1 MEKMEFQ
8 TEVRDLLHLM
18 IHSLYSNKEIFLRE
32 LVSNAADALDK
43 LRFLSIANPELLPAG
58 TELRID
64 IAANSENK
72 ILTIEDNGV
81 GMSKEE
87 LVQNLGTI
95 ARSGTKNFMQSITG
109 DSKRDVNL
117 IGQFGVGFYS
127 AFMVAE
133 RVEVHSKK
141 AGEENG
147 CQWTSEGTGDFSI
160 DELPKEKNGTK
171 ITLYLKDEDD
181 CKSFSQDW
189 QIKNIVRKYS
199 EFVTHPI
206 YIHSLDKDKKETI
219 ERLNEK
225 PALWRQSAKSVEE
238 AQYKEFYGIVSH
250 EGGEPLAWSHTHVEG
265 AQEFWS
271 LLYIP
276 SKAPFGLRY
285 ASEHNHGLKLYVKRV
300 FIMDDCKEL
309 LPNWLR
315 FARGVIDTEDLP
327 LNVSREILQS
337 NKIVANLKKHAI
349 KKILD
354 TLQSVATDR
363 KEDYAKFWAEM
374 GAVLKEGFYMNWEFL
389 DELKNLLRFKST
401 KTSNNELVG
410 LEEYAA
416 RMPEGQ
422 KEIYYLMGESLNA
435 LQGSP
440 HLEACKAKG
449 YEVLFL
455 TDAVDEF
462 MMQSLTEFKEKKFHD
477 LSLGDLEFEKSKE
490 EEKAHEE
497 SKKTFE
503 KLCET
508 LQKILSEDVSEVRTT
523 SRLKD
528 SPCMLVKAAGGM
540 GSHMEKLMA
549 LQGMEMPKTKRIL
562 EINPEHEIC
571 KNLLK
576 KAEAGEDLG
585 SYPSLL
591 YGQALLAEGSNLP
604 DPAAFVSA
612 MNKVW
617 LEKVY

>member
-8 TEVRDLLHLM
+8 TEVRELLNLM

-43 LRFLSIANPELLPAG
+43 LRFLSIANPELLPTG

-64 IAANSENK
+64 ISANDETK
-72 ILTIEDNGV
+72 ILTIEDNGI
-81 GMSKEE
+81 GMNKED
-87 LVQNLGTI
+87 LIQNLGTI
-95 ARSGTKNFMQSITG
+95 ARSGTKSFMQSITG
-109 DSKRDVNL
+109 DEKRDVNL

-127 AFMVAE
+127 AFMVASK
-133 RVEVHSKK
+133 VEVHSKK
-141 AGEENG
+141 AGEEQG
-147 CQWTSEGTGDFSI
+147 WQWVSEGTGEFSVN
-160 DELPKEKNGTK
+160 ELPKEKNGTK
-171 ITLYLKDEDD
+171 INIYLKDDDD
-181 CKSFSQDW
+181 CKNFAQDW
-189 QIKNIVRKYS
+189 QIKSIVRKYS

-206 YIHSLDKDKKETI
+206 YIHSLDNDKNENI

-225 PALWRQSAKSVEE
+225 PALWRQSAKTIEE
-238 AQYKEFYGIVSH
+238 KQYKEFYELVSH
-250 EGGEPLAWSHTHVEG
+250 EGGEPLAWSHNHVEG
-265 AQEFWS
+265 TQEYWS

-276 SKAPFGLRY
+276 SRAPFGVRY
-285 ASEHNHGLKLYVKRV
+285 ASEHSHGLKLYVKRV

-309 LPNWLR
+309 LPTWLR

-354 TLQSVATDR
+354 TLQSVANDR

-401 KTSNNELVG
+401 KTGEKELVG
-410 LEEYAA
+410 LEEYVA
-416 RMPEGQ
+416 RMPESQ
-422 KEIYYLMGESLNA
+422 KEIYYIIGESLPA
-435 LQGSP
+435 VQGSP

-462 MMQSLTEFKEKKFHD
+462 MMQSLREFKDKKFHD
-477 LSLGDLEFEKSKE
+477 TALGDLEFEKSKE
-490 EEKAHEE
+490 EENAEKE
-497 SKKTFE
+497 SKKTYE

-508 LQKILSEDVSEVRTT
+508 LQKVLSEEVSEVRVS

-528 SPCMLVKAAGGM
+528 SPCMLVRAAGGM
-540 GSHMEKLMA
+540 GSHMEKIMS
-549 LQGMEMPKTKRIL
+549 LQGMEVPKTKRIL
-562 EINPEHEIC
+562 EINPDHEIC

-576 KAEAGEDLG
+576 KAQDGEDLG
-585 SYPSLL
+585 SYPTVL
-591 YGQALLAEGSNLP
+591 YGQALLAEGSALP

-612 MNKVW
+612 MNKV
-617 LEKVY
+617 LLSK

>member
-1 MEKMEFQ
+1 M
-8 TEVRDLLHLM
+8 
-18 IHSLYSNKEIFLRE
+18 N
-32 LVSNAADALDK
+32 
-43 LRFLSIANPELLPAG
+43 
-58 TELRID
+58 
-64 IAANSENK
+64 
-72 ILTIEDNGV
+72 
-81 GMSKEE
+81 KEE

-95 ARSGTKNFMQSITG
+95 ARSGTKNFLKSITG
-109 DSKRDVNL
+109 DEKRDVNL

-127 AFMVAE
+127 AFMVASK
-133 RVEVHSKK
+133 VEVHSKK
-141 AGEENG
+141 AGEEQG
-147 CQWTSEGTGDFSI
+147 YQWVSEGTGDFSI
-160 DELPKEKNGTK
+160 DELPKEKAGTK
-171 ITLYLKDEDD
+171 ITIYLKEEDD
-181 CKSFSQDW
+181 CQNFAQDW
-189 QIKNIVRKYS
+189 KIKSIVRKYS

-206 YIHSLDKDKKETI
+206 YIHSLDKDKKETV

-225 PALWRQSAKSVEE
+225 PALWRQSAKDIEE
-238 AQYKEFYGIVSH
+238 KQYKEFYELVAH
-250 EGGEPLAWSHTHVEG
+250 EGGEPLAWSHNHVEG

-276 SKAPFGLRY
+276 SKAPFGVRY
-285 ASEHNHGLKLYVKRV
+285 ASEQNRGLKLYVKRV

-309 LPNWLR
+309 LPTWLR

-337 NKIVANLKKHAI
+337 NKIVANLKKHAT

-363 KEDYAKFWAEM
+363 KEDYLKFWMEM

-401 KTSNNELVG
+401 KTDEKGFVG

-416 RMPEGQ
+416 RMPESQ
-422 KEIYYLMGESLNA
+422 KEIYYIMGESLSA
-435 LQGSP
+435 VQGSP
-440 HLEACKAKG
+440 HLEACKSKG

-462 MMQSLTEFKEKKFHD
+462 MMQSMHEFKDKKFHD
-477 LSLGDLEFEKSKE
+477 VALGDLEFEKTKE
-490 EEKAHEE
+490 EENAEKE

-503 KLCET
+503 KLCT
-508 LQKILSEDVSEVRTT
+508 ALQNVLNEDVSEVRVS

-528 SPCMLVKAAGGM
+528 SPCMLVRAAGGM
-540 GSHMEKLMA
+540 GAHMEKLMSM
-549 LQGMEMPKTKRIL
+549 QGMEVPKAKHIL

-576 KAEAGEDLG
+576 KADANEDLG
-585 SYPSLL
+585 SYPTVL
-591 YGQALLAEGSNLP
+591 YGQALLAEGSVLP

-612 MNKVW
+612 MNKV
-617 LEKVY
+617 LLSK

>member
-1 MEKMEFQ
+1 MSEKMEFQ
-8 TEVRDLLHLM
+8 TEVRELLNLM

-43 LRFLSIANPELLPAG
+43 LRFLSIADPSLLPGDA
-58 TELRID
+58 ELRID
-64 IAANSENK
+64 ISANDETK
-72 ILTIEDNGV
+72 ILTVEDNGI
-81 GMSKEE
+81 GMNKDD
-87 LVQNLGTI
+87 LIQNLGTI
-95 ARSGTKNFMQSITG
+95 ARSGTKNFLQSITG
-109 DSKRDVNL
+109 DAKRDVNL

-127 AFMVAE
+127 AFMVASK
-133 RVEVHSKK
+133 VEVHSKK
-141 AGEENG
+141 AGEEQG
-147 CQWTSEGTGDFSI
+147 FQWTSEGTGEFSI

-171 ITLYLKDEDD
+171 ITIYLKDEDD
-181 CKSFSQDW
+181 CKNFSQDW
-189 QIKNIVRKYS
+189 QIRSIVRKYS

-206 YIHSLDKDKKETI
+206 YIRSLDKDKKETI

-225 PALWRQSAKSVEE
+225 PALWRQSAKSIEE
-238 AQYKEFYGIVSH
+238 KQYKEFYELVSH

-276 SKAPFGLRY
+276 SKAPFGVRY
-285 ASEHNHGLKLYVKRV
+285 ASEQNRGLKLYVKRV

-337 NKIVANLKKHAI
+337 NKIVVNLKKHAT

-354 TLQSVATDR
+354 TLQGVANDR
-363 KEDYAKFWAEM
+363 KEDYAKFWVEM

-401 KTSNNELVG
+401 KTSEKEFTG
-410 LEEYAA
+410 LEEYIA
-416 RMPEGQ
+416 RMPESQ
-422 KEIYYLMGESLNA
+422 KEIYYIVGESLSA
-435 LQGSP
+435 VQGSP
-440 HLEACKAKG
+440 HLEACKSKG

-455 TDAVDEF
+455 TDTVDEF
-462 MMQSLTEFKEKKFHD
+462 MMQSLHEFKDKKFHD
-477 LSLGDLEFEKSKE
+477 VALGDLEFEKTKE
-490 EEKAHEE
+490 EEEAEKE
-497 SKKTFE
+497 SKKNYE
-503 KLCET
+503 KLCES
-508 LQKILSEDVSEVRTT
+508 LQKILGEDVSEVRVS

-528 SPCMLVKAAGGM
+528 SPCMLVRAAGAM
-540 GSHMEKLMA
+540 GAHMEKLMS

-571 KNLLK
+571 KNLLAK
-576 KAEAGEDLG
+576 SEAGEDLG
-585 SYPSLL
+585 SYPAVL
-591 YGQALLAEGSNLP
+591 YGQALLAEGSVLP

-612 MNKVW
+612 MNRVLLSK
-617 LEKVY
+617 

>member
-8 TEVRDLLHLM
+8 TEVRELLHLM

-43 LRFLSIANPELLPAG
+43 LRFLSIANPELLPGG

-64 IAANSENK
+64 ISANDETQ
-72 ILTIEDNGV
+72 ILTIEDNGI
-81 GMSKEE
+81 GMNKED
-87 LVQNLGTI
+87 LIQNLGTI
-95 ARSGTKNFMQSITG
+95 ARSGTKSFMQSITG
-109 DSKRDVNL
+109 DEKRDVNL

-127 AFMVAE
+127 AFMVASK
-133 RVEVHSKK
+133 VEVHSRK
-141 AGEENG
+141 AGEEQG
-147 CQWTSEGTGDFSI
+147 YQWVSEGTGDFSVN
-160 DELPKEKNGTK
+160 ELPKEKNGTK
-171 ITLYLKDEDD
+171 ITIYLKDDDD
-181 CKSFSQDW
+181 CKNFAQEW
-189 QIKNIVRKYS
+189 QIKSIVRKYS

-206 YIHSLDKDKKETI
+206 YIHSFDKDKKENV

-225 PALWRQSAKSVEE
+225 PALWRQSAKTIEE
-238 AQYKEFYGIVSH
+238 KQYKEFYELVSH
-250 EGGEPLAWSHTHVEG
+250 EGGEPLAWSHNHVEG
-265 AQEFWS
+265 TQEYWS

-276 SKAPFGLRY
+276 SRAPFGVRY
-285 ASEHNHGLKLYVKRV
+285 ASENSHGLKLYVKRV

-337 NKIVANLKKHAI
+337 NKIVGNLKKHAT

-354 TLQSVATDR
+354 TLQSVANDR
-363 KEDYAKFWAEM
+363 KEDYAKFWIEM
-374 GAVLKEGFYMNWEFL
+374 GAVLKEGFYMNYEFL

-401 KTSNNELVG
+401 KTSEKEFVG
-410 LEEYAA
+410 LEEYVA
-416 RMPEGQ
+416 RMPESQ
-422 KEIYYLMGESLNA
+422 KEIYYIVGESLTA
-435 LQGSP
+435 VQGSP

-462 MMQSLTEFKEKKFHD
+462 MMQSLREFKDKKFHD
-477 LSLGDLEFEKSKE
+477 TGLGDLEFEKSKE
-490 EEKAHEE
+490 EEDAEKE
-497 SKKTFE
+497 SKKTYE

-508 LQKILSEDVSEVRTT
+508 LQKVLGEEVSEVRVS

-528 SPCMLVKAAGGM
+528 SPCMLVRAAGGM
-540 GSHMEKLMA
+540 GAHMEKLMSM
-549 LQGMEMPKTKRIL
+549 QGMEVPKTKRIL

-576 KAEAGEDLG
+576 KAQDGEDLG
-585 SYPSLL
+585 SYPTVL
-591 YGQALLAEGSNLP
+591 YGQALLAEGSVLP

-612 MNKVW
+612 MNKV
-617 LEKVY
+617 LLSK

>member
-8 TEVRDLLHLM
+8 TEVRELLHLM

-43 LRFLSIANPELLPAG
+43 LRFLSIANPELLPPS

-64 IAANSENK
+64 ISANDETK
-72 ILTIEDNGV
+72 ILTIEDNGI
-81 GMSKEE
+81 GMNKED
-87 LVQNLGTI
+87 LIQNLGTI

-109 DSKRDVNL
+109 DEKRDVNL

-127 AFMVAE
+127 VFMVASK
-133 RVEVHSKK
+133 VEVHSKK
-141 AGEENG
+141 AGEEQG
-147 CQWTSEGTGDFSI
+147 YQWVSEGTGDFSVN
-160 DELPKEKNGTK
+160 ELPKEKNGTK
-171 ITLYLKDEDD
+171 ITIYLKDDDD
-181 CKSFSQDW
+181 CKNFAQEW
-189 QIKNIVRKYS
+189 QIKSIVRKYS

-206 YIHSLDKDKKETI
+206 YIHSFDNDKKENI

-225 PALWRQSAKSVEE
+225 PALWRQSAKTVEE
-238 AQYKEFYGIVSH
+238 KQYKEFYELVSH
-250 EGGEPLAWSHTHVEG
+250 EGGEPLAWSHNHVEG
-265 AQEFWS
+265 TQEYWS

-276 SKAPFGLRY
+276 SRAPFGVRY
-285 ASEHNHGLKLYVKRV
+285 ASEHSHGLKLYVKRV

-309 LPNWLR
+309 LPTWLR

-354 TLQSVATDR
+354 ALQSVANDR
-363 KEDYAKFWAEM
+363 KEDYAKFWTEM

-389 DELKNLLRFKST
+389 DELKSLLRFKST
-401 KTSNNELVG
+401 KTGEKELVG
-410 LEEYAA
+410 LEEYVA
-416 RMPEGQ
+416 RMSESQ
-422 KEIYYLMGESLNA
+422 KEIYYIIGDSLPA
-435 LQGSP
+435 VQGSP

-462 MMQSLTEFKEKKFHD
+462 MMQGLREFKDKKFHD
-477 LSLGDLEFEKSKE
+477 TALGDLEFEKSQE
-490 EEKAHEE
+490 EENAEKE
-497 SKKTFE
+497 SKKTYE

-508 LQKILSEDVSEVRTT
+508 LQKVLGEEVSEVRVT

-528 SPCMLVKAAGGM
+528 SPCMLVRAAGGV
-540 GSHMEKLMA
+540 GSHMEKIMS
-549 LQGMEMPKTKRIL
+549 LQGMEVPKTKRIL
-562 EINPEHEIC
+562 EINPDHEIC

-576 KAEAGEDLG
+576 KAQDGEDLG
-585 SYPSLL
+585 SYPAVL
-591 YGQALLAEGSNLP
+591 YGQALLAEGSVLP

-612 MNKVW
+612 MNKV
-617 LEKVY
+617 LLSK

>member
-1 MEKMEFQ
+1 MSEKMEFQ

-43 LRFLSIANPELLPAG
+43 LRFLSIATPELLPAG

-64 IAANSENK
+64 IAANDESK
-72 ILTIEDNGV
+72 ILTVEDNGV
-81 GMSKEE
+81 GMNKDE
-87 LVQNLGTI
+87 LIQNLGTI
-95 ARSGTKNFMQSITG
+95 ARSGTKSFLQNVTG
-109 DSKRDVNL
+109 DAKRDLNL

-127 AFMVAE
+127 AFMVASK
-133 RVEVHSKK
+133 VEVHSKR
-141 AGEENG
+141 AGEEQG
-147 CQWTSEGTGDFSI
+147 YQWVSEGAGDFSI

-181 CKSFSQDW
+181 CKNFAQDW
-189 QIKNIVRKYS
+189 QIKSVVRKYS

-206 YIHSLDKDKKETI
+206 YIKSLDKDKKESV

-238 AQYKEFYGIVSH
+238 KQYKEFYSLVSH

-276 SKAPFGLRY
+276 SKAPFGIRY
-285 ASEHNHGLKLYVKRV
+285 AAEHQHGLKLYVKRV

-309 LPNWLR
+309 LPHWLR

-363 KEDYAKFWAEM
+363 KEDYAKFWVEM

-401 KTSNNELVG
+401 KTAAQEFVG

-416 RMPEGQ
+416 RMPESQ
-422 KEIYYLMGESLNA
+422 KEIYYIIGESLNA
-435 LQGSP
+435 VQGSP
-440 HLEACKAKG
+440 HLEACRAKG

-455 TDAVDEF
+455 TDTVDEF
-462 MMQSLTEFKEKKFHD
+462 MMQSLQEFKEKKFHD
-477 LSLGDLEFEKSKE
+477 VALGDLEFEKSKE
-490 EEKAHEE
+490 EENAEKE
-497 SKKTFE
+497 SKKTYE
-503 KLCET
+503 KLCSS
-508 LQKILSEDVSEVRTT
+508 LQKVLSEDVSEVRVT

-528 SPCMLVKAAGGM
+528 SPCMLVRAAGGM
-540 GSHMEKLMA
+540 GAQMEKLMA
-549 LQGMEMPKTKRIL
+549 LQGMETPKSKRIL

-576 KAEAGEDLG
+576 KAEDGEDLG
-585 SYPSLL
+585 SYPTVL
-591 YGQALLAEGSNLP
+591 YGQALLAEGSALP

-612 MNKVW
+612 MNKV
-617 LEKVY
+617 LLSK

>member
-1 MEKMEFQ
+1 MFEKMEFQ

-18 IHSLYSNKEIFLRE
+18 VHSLYSNKEIFLRE

-43 LRFLSIANPELLPAG
+43 LRFLSIANSNLLPAG

-64 IAANSENK
+64 ISTNDNTK
-72 ILTIEDNGV
+72 ILTIEDNGI
-81 GMSKEE
+81 GMNKED
-87 LVQNLGTI
+87 LIQNLGTI

-109 DSKRDVNL
+109 DAKRDVNL

-127 AFMVAE
+127 AFMVASKI
-133 RVEVHSKK
+133 EVHSRK
-141 AGEENG
+141 AGEEQG
-147 CQWTSEGTGDFSI
+147 YQWISEGTGDFSI

-171 ITLYLKDEDD
+171 ITVYLKDEEDYKD
-181 CKSFSQDW
+181 FSQDW
-189 QIKNIVRKYS
+189 KVKSVVRKYS

-206 YIHSLDKDKKETI
+206 YIHSLDKDKKENV

-225 PALWRQSAKSVEE
+225 PAIWRQNAKDLEE
-238 AQYKEFYGIVSH
+238 KQYKEFYELVSH
-250 EGGEPLAWSHTHVEG
+250 EGGEPLAWSHNHVEG
-265 AQEFWS
+265 TQEFWS

-276 SKAPFGLRY
+276 TRAPFGIRY
-285 ASEHNHGLKLYVKRV
+285 ASEHNRGLKLYVKRV

-327 LNVSREILQS
+327 LNISREILQN

-354 TLQSVATDR
+354 TLQNVATDR
-363 KEDYAKFWAEM
+363 KEDYVKFWIEM
-374 GAVLKEGFYMNWEFL
+374 GAVLKEGFYMNWDFL

-401 KTSNNELVG
+401 KTNEKEFVD
-410 LEEYAA
+410 LEEYVAQ
-416 RMPEGQ
+416 MPENQ
-422 KEIYYLMGESLNA
+422 KEIYYIIGESLSA
-435 LQGSP
+435 VQGSP

-455 TDAVDEF
+455 TDAIDEF
-462 MMQSLTEFKEKKFHD
+462 MMQSLNEFKNKKFHD
-477 LSLGDLEFEKSKE
+477 VALGDLEFEKSKE
-490 EEKAHEE
+490 EEEAEKE

-503 KLCET
+503 KLCEA
-508 LQKILSEDVSEVRTT
+508 LQKVLSEDVSEVRVT

-528 SPCMLVKAAGGM
+528 SPCMLVRVAGGM
-540 GSHMEKLMA
+540 GTHMEKLMS
-549 LQGMEMPKTKRIL
+549 LQGMEVPKTKRIL

-576 KAEAGEDLG
+576 KVEANEDLG
-585 SYPSLL
+585 YYPAVL
-591 YGQALLAEGSNLP
+591 YGQALLAEGSVLP

-612 MNKVW
+612 MNIVLLLK
-617 LEKVY
+617 

>member
-1 MEKMEFQ
+1 VSEKMEFQ

-18 IHSLYSNKEIFLRE
+18 VHSLYSNKEIFLRE

-43 LRFLSIANPELLPAG
+43 LRFLSIANSSLLPAG

-64 IAANSENK
+64 ISANDSTK
-72 ILTIEDNGV
+72 ILTIEDNGI
-81 GMSKEE
+81 GMNREE
-87 LVQNLGTI
+87 LIQNLGTI

-109 DSKRDVNL
+109 DAKRDVNL

-127 AFMVAE
+127 AFMVASKL
-133 RVEVHSKK
+133 EVHSRK
-141 AGEENG
+141 AGEEQG
-147 CQWTSEGTGDFSI
+147 FQWVSEGTGDFSI

-171 ITLYLKDEDD
+171 ITIYLKDEDD
-181 CKSFSQDW
+181 CRDFSQDW
-189 QIKNIVRKYS
+189 RVKNVIRKYS

-206 YIHSLDKDKKETI
+206 YIHSLDKDNNENV

-225 PALWRQSAKSVEE
+225 PAIWRQSAKDLEE
-238 AQYKEFYGIVSH
+238 KQYKEFYELVSH
-250 EGGEPLAWSHTHVEG
+250 EGGEPLAWSHNHVEG
-265 AQEFWS
+265 TQEYWS

-276 SKAPFGLRY
+276 SRAPFGVRY
-285 ASEHNHGLKLYVKRV
+285 ASEHSHGLKLYVKRV

-363 KEDYAKFWAEM
+363 KEDYAKFWIEM

-401 KTSNNELVG
+401 KTSEKEFVG
-410 LEEYAA
+410 LEEYVT
-416 RMPEGQ
+416 RMPESQ
-422 KEIYYLMGESLNA
+422 KEIYYIIGESLSA
-435 LQGSP
+435 VQGSP

-455 TDAVDEF
+455 TDAIDEF
-462 MMQSLTEFKEKKFHD
+462 MMQSLREFKDKKFHD
-477 LSLGDLEFEKSKE
+477 LALGDLEFEKSKE
-490 EEKAHEE
+490 EEKAESE

-503 KLCET
+503 KLCEA
-508 LQKILSEDVSEVRTT
+508 LQKVLSEEVSEVRVT

-528 SPCMLVKAAGGM
+528 SPCMLVRGAGGM
-540 GSHMEKLMA
+540 GAHMEKLMS
-549 LQGMEMPKTKRIL
+549 LQGMEVPKTKRIL

-576 KAEAGEDLG
+576 KAEANEDLG
-585 SYPSLL
+585 SYPLVL
-591 YGQALLAEGSNLP
+591 YGQSLLAEGSALP

-612 MNKVW
+612 MNKI
-617 LEKVY
+617 LLSK

>member
-1 MEKMEFQ
+1 MSEKMEFQ

-18 IHSLYSNKEIFLRE
+18 VHSLYSNKEIFLRE

-43 LRFLSIANPELLPAG
+43 LRFLSIANSSLLPAG

-64 IAANSENK
+64 ISANDNTK
-72 ILTIEDNGV
+72 ILTIEDNGI
-81 GMSKEE
+81 GMNRED
-87 LVQNLGTI
+87 LIQNLGTI

-109 DSKRDVNL
+109 DAKRDVNL

-127 AFMVAE
+127 AFMVASKL
-133 RVEVHSKK
+133 EVHSRK
-141 AGEENG
+141 AGEEQG
-147 CQWTSEGTGDFSI
+147 FQWVSEGTGDFSI

-171 ITLYLKDEDD
+171 ITIYLKDEDD
-181 CKSFSQDW
+181 CRDFSQDW
-189 QIKNIVRKYS
+189 KVKNVVRKYS

-206 YIHSLDKDKKETI
+206 YIHSLDKDNKENV

-225 PALWRQSAKSVEE
+225 PAIWRQSAKDLEE
-238 AQYKEFYGIVSH
+238 KQYKEFYELVSH
-250 EGGEPLAWSHTHVEG
+250 EGGEPLAWSHNHVEG
-265 AQEFWS
+265 TQEYWS

-276 SKAPFGLRY
+276 ARAPFGVRY
-285 ASEHNHGLKLYVKRV
+285 ASEHSHGLKLYVKRV

-309 LPNWLR
+309 LPTWLR

-354 TLQSVATDR
+354 TLQGIATDR
-363 KEDYAKFWAEM
+363 KEDYAKFWIEM

-401 KTSNNELVG
+401 KTSEKEFVG
-410 LEEYAA
+410 LEEYAT
-416 RMPEGQ
+416 RMPESQ
-422 KEIYYLMGESLNA
+422 KEIYYIIGESISA
-435 LQGSP
+435 VQGSP

-455 TDAVDEF
+455 TDAIDEF
-462 MMQSLTEFKEKKFHD
+462 MMQSLKEFKDKKFHD
-477 LSLGDLEFEKSKE
+477 LTLGDLEFEKSKE
-490 EEKAHEE
+490 EENAENE
-497 SKKTFE
+497 NKKTYE

-508 LQKILSEDVSEVRTT
+508 LQKVLSEEVSEVRVT
-523 SRLKD
+523 SRLKN
-528 SPCMLVKAAGGM
+528 SPCMLVRATGGM
-540 GSHMEKLMA
+540 GTHMEKLMS
-549 LQGMEMPKTKRIL
+549 LQGMEVPKTKRIL

-576 KAEAGEDLG
+576 KVEANEDLG
-585 SYPSLL
+585 SYPTVL
-591 YGQALLAEGSNLP
+591 YGQSLLAEGSVLP

-612 MNKVW
+612 MNRILLSK
-617 LEKVY
+617 

>member
-43 LRFLSIANPELLPAG
+43 LRFLSIASPELLPAG
-58 TELRID
+58 AELRID
-64 IAANSENK
+64 IAANDESK

-81 GMSKEE
+81 GMSRED
-87 LVQNLGTI
+87 LIQNLGTI
-95 ARSGTKNFMQSITG
+95 ARSGTKNFMQSVKE
-109 DSKRDVNL
+109 DSKKDVNL

-127 AFMVAE
+127 AFMVAAK
-133 RVEVHSKK
+133 VEVHSKK
-141 AGEENG
+141 AGEEKG
-147 CQWTSEGTGDFSI
+147 YQWTSEGTGDFSV

-171 ITLYLKDEDD
+171 ITLYLKDEED

-189 QIKNIVRKYS
+189 QIKSIVRKYS
-199 EFVTHPI
+199 EFVVHPI
-206 YIHSLDKDKKETI
+206 YIRSLDKDKKETI

-225 PALWRQSAKSVEE
+225 PALWRQGAKSVEE
-238 AQYKEFYGIVSH
+238 AQYKEFYSIVSH

-276 SKAPFGLRY
+276 SKAPFGVRY
-285 ASEHNHGLKLYVKRV
+285 ATERSQGLKLYVKRV

-337 NKIVANLKKHAI
+337 NKIVANLKKHAT

-354 TLQSVATDR
+354 TLQSIATDR
-363 KEDYAKFWAEM
+363 KDDYAKFWAEM
-374 GAVLKEGFYMNWEFL
+374 GAVLKEGFYMNWDFL
-389 DELKNLLRFKST
+389 DELKSLLRFKST
-401 KTSNNELVG
+401 KTSEKELVG

-422 KEIYYLMGESLNA
+422 KEIYYIIGESLNT

-440 HLEACKAKG
+440 HLEACKSKG

-462 MMQSLTEFKEKKFHD
+462 MMQSLMEFKEKKIHD
-477 LSLGDLEFEKSKE
+477 LALGDLEFEKSKE
-490 EEKAHEE
+490 EEKAEEE
-497 SKKTFE
+497 SKKTFG

-508 LQKILSEDVSEVRTT
+508 MQKVLSEEVSEVRTT

-528 SPCMLVKAAGGM
+528 SPCMLVRAAGGM

-576 KAEAGEDLG
+576 KAEANEDLG
-585 SYPSLL
+585 SYPALL
-591 YGQALLAEGSNLP
+591 YGQALLAEGSALP

-612 MNKVW
+612 MNKV
-617 LEKVY
+617 LLG

>member
-8 TEVRDLLHLM
+8 TEVRELLHLM

-64 IAANSENK
+64 ISANDETK
-72 ILTIEDNGV
+72 ILTIEDNGI
-81 GMSKEE
+81 GMNKED
-87 LVQNLGTI
+87 LIQNLGTI
-95 ARSGTKNFMQSITG
+95 ARSGTKSFMQSVTG
-109 DSKRDVNL
+109 DEKRDVNL

-127 AFMVAE
+127 AFMVASK
-133 RVEVHSKK
+133 VEVHSKK
-141 AGEENG
+141 AGEEQG
-147 CQWTSEGTGDFSI
+147 YQWVSEGTGEFSVN
-160 DELPKEKNGTK
+160 ELPKEKNGTK
-171 ITLYLKDEDD
+171 ITIYLKDDDD
-181 CKSFSQDW
+181 CKNFAQEW
-189 QIKNIVRKYS
+189 QIKSVVRKYS

-206 YIHSLDKDKKETI
+206 YIHSFDNEKKENI

-225 PALWRQSAKSVEE
+225 PALWRQSAKTIEE
-238 AQYKEFYGIVSH
+238 KQYKEFYELVSH
-250 EGGEPLAWSHTHVEG
+250 EGGEPLAWSHNHVEG
-265 AQEFWS
+265 TQEYWS

-276 SKAPFGLRY
+276 SRAPFGVRY
-285 ASEHNHGLKLYVKRV
+285 ASDHSHGLKLYVKRV

-309 LPNWLR
+309 LPTWLR

-337 NKIVANLKKHAI
+337 NKIIANLKKHAI

-354 TLQSVATDR
+354 ALQSVANDR
-363 KEDYAKFWAEM
+363 KEDYAKFWTEM

-389 DELKNLLRFKST
+389 DELKSLLRFKST
-401 KTSNNELVG
+401 KTGEKEFVG
-410 LEEYAA
+410 LEEYVA
-416 RMPEGQ
+416 RMPDSQ
-422 KEIYYLMGESLNA
+422 KEIYYIIGESLPA
-435 LQGSP
+435 VQGSP

-449 YEVLFL
+449 YEVLLL

-462 MMQSLTEFKEKKFHD
+462 MMQSLKEFKDKKFHD
-477 LSLGDLEFEKSKE
+477 TALGDLEFEKSKE
-490 EEKAHEE
+490 EENAENE
-497 SKKTFE
+497 SKKNYE

-508 LQKILSEDVSEVRTT
+508 LQKVLSEEVSEVRVT

-528 SPCMLVKAAGGM
+528 SPCMLVRAAGGL
-540 GSHMEKLMA
+540 GAHMEKIMS
-549 LQGMEMPKTKRIL
+549 LQGMEVPKTKRIL

-576 KAEAGEDLG
+576 KAQDGEDLG
-585 SYPSLL
+585 SYPAVL
-591 YGQALLAEGSNLP
+591 YGQALLAEGSVLP

-612 MNKVW
+612 MNKV
-617 LEKVY
+617 LLSK

>member
-1 MEKMEFQ
+1 MSEKMEFQ
-8 TEVRDLLHLM
+8 TEVRELLHLM

-43 LRFLSIANPELLPAG
+43 LRFLSISNPSLLAAD

-64 IAANSENK
+64 IAANDETK

-81 GMSKEE
+81 GMNKDD
-87 LVQNLGTI
+87 LIQNLGTI
-95 ARSGTKNFMQSITG
+95 ARSGTKSFMQNISG
-109 DSKRDVNL
+109 DAKRDVNL

-127 AFMVAE
+127 AFMVASK
-133 RVEVHSKK
+133 VEVHSKK
-141 AGEENG
+141 AGEEQG
-147 CQWTSEGTGDFSI
+147 YQWTSEGTGEFSV

-171 ITLYLKDEDD
+171 ITIYLKDEDD
-181 CKSFSQDW
+181 CKSFAQEW
-189 QIKNIVRKYS
+189 QIRSVVSKYS

-206 YIHSLDKDKKETI
+206 YIKSKEKT

-225 PALWRQSAKSVEE
+225 PALWRQSAKSVDEK
-238 AQYKEFYGIVSH
+238 QYKEFYGIVSH
-250 EGGEPLAWSHTHVEG
+250 EGGDPLAWSHNHVEG

-276 SKAPFGLRY
+276 SKAPFGVRY
-285 ASEHNHGLKLYVKRV
+285 ASEQNRGLKLYVKRV

-309 LPNWLR
+309 LPTWLR

-337 NKIVANLKKHAI
+337 NKIVANLKKHAT

-354 TLQSVATDR
+354 TLQNVATDR
-363 KEDYAKFWAEM
+363 KEDYEKFWTEL
-374 GAVLKEGFYMNWEFL
+374 GAILKEGFYMNWEFL

-401 KTSNNELVG
+401 KGSDFVG
-410 LEEYAA
+410 LEEYVA
-416 RMPEGQ
+416 RMPESQ
-422 KEIYYLMGESLNA
+422 KEIYYIIGESLSA
-435 LQGSP
+435 VQGSP

-455 TDAVDEF
+455 TDTVDEF
-462 MMQSLTEFKEKKFHD
+462 MMQSLQEFKEKKFHD
-477 LSLGDLEFEKSKE
+477 VALGDLEFEKTKE
-490 EEKAHEE
+490 EENAEKE

-503 KLCET
+503 KLCEV
-508 LQKILSEDVSEVRTT
+508 LQKVLGEEVSEVRIT

-528 SPCMLVKAAGGM
+528 SPCMLVRAAGGM
-540 GSHMEKLMA
+540 GSHMEKIMA
-549 LQGMEMPKTKRIL
+549 LQGMEMPKAKRIL
-562 EINPEHEIC
+562 EINPEHDIC
-571 KNLLK
+571 KNLLR

-585 SYPSLL
+585 SYPTVL
-591 YGQALLAEGSNLP
+591 YGQALLAEGSVLP

-612 MNKVW
+612 MNKV
-617 LEKVY
+617 LLSK

>member
-1 MEKMEFQ
+1 MSEKMEFQ

-18 IHSLYSNKEIFLRE
+18 VHSLYSNKEIFLRE

-43 LRFLSIANPELLPAG
+43 LRFLSIANSSLLPAG

-64 IAANSENK
+64 ISANDSTK
-72 ILTIEDNGV
+72 ILTIEDNGI
-81 GMSKEE
+81 GMNKED
-87 LVQNLGTI
+87 LIQNLGTI
-95 ARSGTKNFMQSITG
+95 ARSGTRNFMQSITG
-109 DSKRDVNL
+109 DAKRDVNL

-127 AFMVAE
+127 AFMVASK
-133 RVEVHSKK
+133 VEVHSKK
-141 AGEENG
+141 AGEEQG
-147 CQWTSEGTGDFSI
+147 YQWVSEGTGDFSI

-171 ITLYLKDEDD
+171 ITIYLKDEDD
-181 CKSFSQDW
+181 CKDFSQDW
-189 QIKNIVRKYS
+189 RVKNTVRKYS

-206 YIHSLDKDKKETI
+206 YIHSLDKDNKENV

-225 PALWRQSAKSVEE
+225 PAIWRQSAKDLEE
-238 AQYKEFYGIVSH
+238 KQYKEFYELVSH
-250 EGGEPLAWSHTHVEG
+250 EGGEPLAWSHNHVEG
-265 AQEFWS
+265 TQEYWS

-276 SKAPFGLRY
+276 ERAPFGVRY
-285 ASEHNHGLKLYVKRV
+285 ASEHSHGLKLYVKRV

-363 KEDYAKFWAEM
+363 KEDYAKFWIEM

-401 KTSNNELVG
+401 KTGEKEFVG
-410 LEEYAA
+410 LEEYVA
-416 RMPEGQ
+416 RMLESQ
-422 KEIYYLMGESLNA
+422 KEIYYIIGESLSA
-435 LQGSP
+435 VQGSP

-455 TDAVDEF
+455 TDAIDEF
-462 MMQSLTEFKEKKFHD
+462 MMQSLKEFKDKKFHD
-477 LSLGDLEFEKSKE
+477 LALGDLEFEKTKE
-490 EEKAHEE
+490 EENSEKE

-508 LQKILSEDVSEVRTT
+508 LQKVLSEDVSEVRVT

-528 SPCMLVKAAGGM
+528 SPCMLVRAAGGM
-540 GSHMEKLMA
+540 GAHMEKLMS
-549 LQGMEMPKTKRIL
+549 LQGMEVPKTKRIL

-576 KAEAGEDLG
+576 KVEAGEDLG
-585 SYPSLL
+585 SYPTVL
-591 YGQALLAEGSNLP
+591 YGQSLLAEGSVLP

-612 MNKVW
+612 MNRILLSK
-617 LEKVY
+617 

>member
-1 MEKMEFQ
+1 MSEKMEFQ
-8 TEVRDLLHLM
+8 TEVRELLHLM

-43 LRFLSIANPELLPAG
+43 LRFLSISNPSLLPAD

-64 IAANSENK
+64 IAANDETK

-81 GMSKEE
+81 GMNKED

-95 ARSGTKNFMQSITG
+95 ARSGTKSFMQSISG
-109 DSKRDVNL
+109 DAKRDVNL

-127 AFMVAE
+127 AFMVASK
-133 RVEVHSKK
+133 VEVHSKK
-141 AGEENG
+141 AGEEQG
-147 CQWTSEGTGDFSI
+147 YQWTSEGTGDFSV

-171 ITLYLKDEDD
+171 ITIYLKDEDD
-181 CKSFSQDW
+181 CKNFAQEW
-189 QIKNIVRKYS
+189 QIRSVVSKYS

-206 YIHSLDKDKKETI
+206 YIKSKEKT
-219 ERLNEK
+219 ERINEK
-225 PALWRQSAKSVEE
+225 PALWRQSTKSVDEK
-238 AQYKEFYGIVSH
+238 QYKEFYGIVSH
-250 EGGEPLAWSHTHVEG
+250 EGGDPLAWSHNHVEG

-276 SKAPFGLRY
+276 SKAPFGVRY
-285 ASEHNHGLKLYVKRV
+285 ASEQNRGLKLYVKRV

-309 LPNWLR
+309 LPTWLR

-337 NKIVANLKKHAI
+337 NKIVANLKKHAT

-354 TLQSVATDR
+354 TLQNVATDR
-363 KEDYAKFWAEM
+363 KEDYAKFWTEL
-374 GAVLKEGFYMNWEFL
+374 GAILKEGFYMNWEFL

-401 KTSNNELVG
+401 KGSDFVG
-410 LEEYAA
+410 LEEYVA
-416 RMPEGQ
+416 RMPESQ
-422 KEIYYLMGESLNA
+422 KEIYYIIGESLSA
-435 LQGSP
+435 VQGSP

-455 TDAVDEF
+455 TDTVDEF
-462 MMQSLTEFKEKKFHD
+462 MMQSLQEFKEKKFHD
-477 LSLGDLEFEKSKE
+477 VALGDLEFEKTKE
-490 EEKAHEE
+490 EENAEKE

-503 KLCET
+503 KLCEV
-508 LQKILSEDVSEVRTT
+508 LQKVLGEEVSEVRIT

-528 SPCMLVKAAGGM
+528 SPCMLVRAAGGM
-540 GSHMEKLMA
+540 GSHMEKIMA
-549 LQGMEMPKTKRIL
+549 LQGMEMPKAKRIL
-562 EINPEHEIC
+562 EINPEHDIC
-571 KNLLK
+571 KNLLR

-585 SYPSLL
+585 SYPTVL
-591 YGQALLAEGSNLP
+591 YGQALLAEGSVLP

-612 MNKVW
+612 MNKV
-617 LEKVY
+617 LLSK

>member
-1 MEKMEFQ
+1 MSEKMEFQ
-8 TEVRDLLHLM
+8 TEVRELLHLM

-43 LRFLSIANPELLPAG
+43 LRFLSISNPSLLPAD

-64 IAANSENK
+64 IAANDETK

-81 GMSKEE
+81 GMNKED
-87 LVQNLGTI
+87 LIQNLGTI
-95 ARSGTKNFMQSITG
+95 ARSGTKSFMQSISG
-109 DSKRDVNL
+109 DAKRDVNL

-127 AFMVAE
+127 AFMVASK
-133 RVEVHSKK
+133 VEVHSKK
-141 AGEENG
+141 AGEEQG
-147 CQWTSEGTGDFSI
+147 YQWTSEGTGDFSV

-171 ITLYLKDEDD
+171 ITIYLKDEDD
-181 CKSFSQDW
+181 CKNFAQEW
-189 QIKNIVRKYS
+189 QIRSVVSKYS

-206 YIHSLDKDKKETI
+206 YIKLKEKN

-225 PALWRQSAKSVEE
+225 PALWRQSAKSVDEK
-238 AQYKEFYGIVSH
+238 QYKEFYGIVSH
-250 EGGEPLAWSHTHVEG
+250 EGGDPLAWSHNHVEG

-276 SKAPFGLRY
+276 SKAPFGVRY
-285 ASEHNHGLKLYVKRV
+285 ASEQNRGLKLYVKRV

-309 LPNWLR
+309 LPTWLR

-337 NKIVANLKKHAI
+337 NKIVANLKKHAT

-363 KEDYAKFWAEM
+363 KEDYAKFWTEL
-374 GAVLKEGFYMNWEFL
+374 GAILKEGFYMNWEFL

-401 KTSNNELVG
+401 KGSDFVG
-410 LEEYAA
+410 LEEYVA
-416 RMPEGQ
+416 RMPESQ
-422 KEIYYLMGESLNA
+422 KEIYYIIGESLSA
-435 LQGSP
+435 VQGSP
-440 HLEACKAKG
+440 HLEVCKAKG

-455 TDAVDEF
+455 TDTVDEF
-462 MMQSLTEFKEKKFHD
+462 MMQSLQDFKEKKFHD
-477 LSLGDLEFEKSKE
+477 VALGDLEFEKTKE
-490 EEKAHEE
+490 EENAEKE

-503 KLCET
+503 KLCEV
-508 LQKILSEDVSEVRTT
+508 LQKVLGEEVSEVRIT

-528 SPCMLVKAAGGM
+528 SPCMLVRAAGGM

-549 LQGMEMPKTKRIL
+549 LQGMEAPKTKRIL

-571 KNLLK
+571 KNLLQ

-585 SYPSLL
+585 SYPTVL
-591 YGQALLAEGSNLP
+591 YGQALLAEGSVLP

-612 MNKVW
+612 MNKV
-617 LEKVY
+617 LLSK

>member
-1 MEKMEFQ
+1 MSQKMEFQ

-43 LRFLSIANPELLPAG
+43 LRFLSIANQALLPTD

-64 IAANSENK
+64 ISANEETK
-72 ILTIEDNGV
+72 ILTVEDNGI
-81 GMSKEE
+81 GMNREE
-87 LVQNLGTI
+87 LIQNLGTI

-109 DSKRDVNL
+109 DEKRDVNL

-127 AFMVAE
+127 SFMVASK
-133 RVEVHSKK
+133 VEVHSRK
-141 AGEENG
+141 AGEEQG
-147 CQWTSEGTGDFSI
+147 YQWVSEGTGDFSV
-160 DELPKEKNGTK
+160 DELPKGKNGTK
-171 ITLYLKDEDD
+171 ITLYIKDEED
-181 CKSFSQDW
+181 CKDFSQDW
-189 QIKNIVRKYS
+189 QIKSIVRKYS

-206 YIHSLDKDKKETI
+206 YIHSLDKDKKENV

-225 PALWRQSAKSVEE
+225 PAIWRQSAKSIEE
-238 AQYKEFYGIVSH
+238 KQYREFYELVSH
-250 EGGEPLAWSHTHVEG
+250 EGGEPLAWSHNHVEG

-271 LLYIP
+271 LLYVP
-276 SKAPFGLRY
+276 LKAPFGVRY
-285 ASEHNHGLKLYVKRV
+285 ASEHHKGLKLYVKRV

-337 NKIVANLKKHAI
+337 NKTVANLKKHAT

-354 TLQSVATDR
+354 ILQGAATDR
-363 KEDYAKFWAEM
+363 KEDYAKFWMEM

-401 KTSNNELVG
+401 KTVEKEFVG
-410 LEEYAA
+410 LEEYIA

-422 KEIYYLMGESLNA
+422 KEIYFIIGESVSTV
-435 LQGSP
+435 QGSP
-440 HLEACKAKG
+440 HLEACKSKG

-455 TDAVDEF
+455 TDAIDEF
-462 MMQSLTEFKEKKFHD
+462 MMQGLNEFREKKFHD
-477 LSLGDLEFEKSKE
+477 VALGDLEFEKTKE
-490 EEKAHEE
+490 EESAENE

-508 LQKILSEDVSEVRTT
+508 LQKVLSEDVSEVRVT

-528 SPCMLVKAAGGM
+528 SPCMLVRATGGM
-540 GSHMEKLMA
+540 GAHMEKLMA
-549 LQGMEMPKTKRIL
+549 LQGMEIPKTKRIL

-571 KNLLK
+571 KSLLK

-585 SYPSLL
+585 SYPVVL
-591 YGQALLAEGSNLP
+591 YGQALLAEGSVLP
-604 DPAAFVSA
+604 DPAAFVAA
-612 MNKVW
+612 MNRV
-617 LEKVY
+617 LLSN

>member
-1 MEKMEFQ
+1 MSEKMEFQ

-18 IHSLYSNKEIFLRE
+18 VHSLYSNKEIFLRE

-43 LRFLSIANPELLPAG
+43 LRFLSIANSSLLPAG

-64 IAANSENK
+64 ISANDSTK
-72 ILTIEDNGV
+72 ILTIEDNGI
-81 GMSKEE
+81 GMNKED
-87 LVQNLGTI
+87 LIQNLGTI

-109 DSKRDVNL
+109 DAKRDVNL

-127 AFMVAE
+127 AFMVASKL
-133 RVEVHSKK
+133 EVHSRK
-141 AGEENG
+141 AGEEQG
-147 CQWTSEGTGDFSI
+147 FQWVSEGTGDFSI

-171 ITLYLKDEDD
+171 ITIYLKDEDD
-181 CKSFSQDW
+181 CRDFSQDW
-189 QIKNIVRKYS
+189 RVKNVVRKYS

-206 YIHSLDKDKKETI
+206 YIHSLDKDNNENV

-225 PALWRQSAKSVEE
+225 PAIWRQSAKDLEE
-238 AQYKEFYGIVSH
+238 KQYKEFYELVSH
-250 EGGEPLAWSHTHVEG
+250 EGGEPLAWSHNHVEG
-265 AQEFWS
+265 TQEYWS

-276 SKAPFGLRY
+276 ARAPFGVRY
-285 ASEHNHGLKLYVKRV
+285 ASEHSHGLKLYVKRV

-363 KEDYAKFWAEM
+363 KEDYAKFWIEM

-401 KTSNNELVG
+401 KTSEKEFVG
-410 LEEYAA
+410 LEEYVA
-416 RMPEGQ
+416 RMPESQ
-422 KEIYYLMGESLNA
+422 KEIYYIIGESLSA
-435 LQGSP
+435 VQGSP

-462 MMQSLTEFKEKKFHD
+462 MMQSLKEFKDKKFHD
-477 LSLGDLEFEKSKE
+477 LALGDLEFEKSKE
-490 EEKAHEE
+490 EENAE
-497 SKKTFE
+497 SENKKTYE
-503 KLCET
+503 KLCEA
-508 LQKILSEDVSEVRTT
+508 LQKVLSENVSEVRVT

-528 SPCMLVKAAGGM
+528 SPCMLVRAAGGM
-540 GSHMEKLMA
+540 GAHMEKLMS
-549 LQGMEMPKTKRIL
+549 LQGMEVPKTKRIL

-576 KAEAGEDLG
+576 KAEANEDLG
-585 SYPSLL
+585 SYPAVL
-591 YGQALLAEGSNLP
+591 YGQSLLAEGSVLP

-612 MNKVW
+612 MNKI
-617 LEKVY
+617 LLSK

>member
-1 MEKMEFQ
+1 
-8 TEVRDLLHLM
+8 LLHLM

-43 LRFLSIANPELLPAG
+43 LRFLSIANPELLPAS

-64 IAANSENK
+64 ISANDETHL
-72 ILTIEDNGV
+72 LTIEDNGI
-81 GMSKEE
+81 GMDRED
-87 LVQNLGTI
+87 LIQNLGTI

-109 DSKRDVNL
+109 DAKRDVNL

-127 AFMVAE
+127 AFMVASK
-133 RVEVHSKK
+133 VEVHSKK
-141 AGEENG
+141 AGEEQG
-147 CQWTSEGTGDFSI
+147 YQWVSEGTGDFSVN
-160 DELPKEKNGTK
+160 ELPKEKNGTK
-171 ITLYLKDEDD
+171 ITIYLKDDDD
-181 CKSFSQDW
+181 CKNFAQEW
-189 QIKNIVRKYS
+189 QIKSIVRKYS

-206 YIHSLDKDKKETI
+206 YIHSKENV

-225 PALWRQSAKSVEE
+225 PALWRQSAKTIEDK
-238 AQYKEFYGIVSH
+238 QYKEFYELVSH
-250 EGGEPLAWSHTHVEG
+250 EGGEPLAWSHNHVEG
-265 AQEFWS
+265 TQEYWS

-276 SKAPFGLRY
+276 SRAPFGVRY
-285 ASEHNHGLKLYVKRV
+285 ASEHSHGLKLYVKRV

-354 TLQSVATDR
+354 TLQSVANDR
-363 KEDYAKFWAEM
+363 KEDYAKFWIEM

-389 DELKNLLRFKST
+389 DELKSLLRFKST
-401 KTSNNELVG
+401 KTSEKEFVG
-410 LEEYAA
+410 LEEYVA
-416 RMPEGQ
+416 RMPESQ
-422 KEIYYLMGESLNA
+422 KEIYYLIGESLSA
-435 LQGSP
+435 VQGSP

-449 YEVLFL
+449 YEVLLL

-462 MMQSLTEFKEKKFHD
+462 MMQSLKEFKDKKFHD
-477 LSLGDLEFEKSKE
+477 TALGDLEFEKSKE
-490 EEKAHEE
+490 EENAEKE
-497 SKKTFE
+497 SKKNYE

-508 LQKILSEDVSEVRTT
+508 LQKVLSEDVSEVRVT

-528 SPCMLVKAAGGM
+528 SPCMLVRAPGGM
-540 GSHMEKLMA
+540 GAHMEKLMS
-549 LQGMEMPKTKRIL
+549 LQGMEVPKTKRIL

-576 KAEAGEDLG
+576 KAQDGEDLG
-585 SYPSLL
+585 SYPAVL
-591 YGQALLAEGSNLP
+591 YGQALLAEGSVLP

-612 MNKVW
+612 MNKV
-617 LEKVY
+617 LLSK

>member
-1 MEKMEFQ
+1 MSEKMEFQ

-58 TELRID
+58 AELRID
-64 IAANSENK
+64 ISANDETK
-72 ILTIEDNGV
+72 ILSIEDNGV
-81 GMSKEE
+81 GMNKEE
-87 LVQNLGTI
+87 LIQNLGTI
-95 ARSGTKNFMQSITG
+95 ARSGTKSFMQSLTG
-109 DSKRDVNL
+109 DDKRDLSL

-127 AFMVAE
+127 AFMVSSK
-133 RVEVHSKK
+133 VEVHSKK

-147 CQWTSEGTGDFSI
+147 FLWVSEGTGDFSI
-160 DELPKEKNGTK
+160 DEMPKEKNGTK

-181 CKSFSQDW
+181 CGNFAQDW
-189 QIKNIVRKYS
+189 KIKSTVRKYS

-206 YIHSLDKDKKETI
+206 YVHSFDKDKKETV

-225 PALWRQSAKSVEE
+225 PALWRQNAKNIEE
-238 AQYKEFYGIVSH
+238 KQYKEFYELVSH
-250 EGGEPLAWSHTHVEG
+250 EGGEPLAWSHNHAEG
-265 AQEFWS
+265 TQEYWS

-276 SKAPFGLRY
+276 SRAPFGIRY
-285 ASEHNHGLKLYVKRV
+285 ASEQSRGLKLYVKRV

-309 LPNWLR
+309 LPTWLR

-337 NKIVANLKKHAI
+337 NKIVAGLKKHAT

-354 TLQSVATDR
+354 TLQNIATDR
-363 KEDYAKFWAEM
+363 KEDYAKFWIEM

-401 KTSNNELVG
+401 KTGEKEFVG
-410 LEEYAA
+410 LEEYVA
-416 RMPEGQ
+416 RMPETQ
-422 KEIYYLMGESLNA
+422 KEIYYIIGESLSA
-435 LQGSP
+435 VQGSP

-455 TDAVDEF
+455 TDAIDEF
-462 MMQSLTEFKEKKFHD
+462 MMQSLSEYKEKKFHD
-477 LSLGDLEFEKSKE
+477 VALGDLEFEKSKE
-490 EEKAHEE
+490 EENVEKEN
-497 SKKTFE
+497 KKTFE
-503 KLCET
+503 KLCEA
-508 LQKILSEDVSEVRTT
+508 LQKTLSEEVSEVRVT

-528 SPCMLVKAAGGM
+528 SPCMLVRAAGGM
-540 GSHMEKLMA
+540 GSHMEKLMS
-549 LQGMEMPKTKRIL
+549 LQGMEVPKTKRIL

-571 KNLLK
+571 KNLLE
-576 KAEAGEDLG
+576 KAGAGEDLG
-585 SYPSLL
+585 SYPTVL
-591 YGQALLAEGSNLP
+591 YGQAVLAEGGVLP

-612 MNKVW
+612 MNKV
-617 LEKVY
+617 LLSK

>member
-8 TEVRDLLHLM
+8 TEVRELLHLM

-43 LRFLSIANPELLPAG
+43 LRFLSIANPELLPTG
-58 TELRID
+58 TELHID
-64 IAANSENK
+64 ISANDETK
-72 ILTIEDNGV
+72 ILTIEDNGI
-81 GMSKEE
+81 GMNKED
-87 LVQNLGTI
+87 LIQNLGTI
-95 ARSGTKNFMQSITG
+95 ARSGTKSFMQSITG
-109 DSKRDVNL
+109 DEKRDVNL

-127 AFMVAE
+127 AFMVASK
-133 RVEVHSKK
+133 VEVHSKK
-141 AGEENG
+141 AGEEQG
-147 CQWTSEGTGDFSI
+147 YQWVSEGTGEFSVN
-160 DELPKEKNGTK
+160 ELPKEKNGTK
-171 ITLYLKDEDD
+171 INIYLKDDDD
-181 CKSFSQDW
+181 CKNFAQEW
-189 QIKNIVRKYS
+189 QIKSVVRKYS

-206 YIHSLDKDKKETI
+206 YIHSFDNEKKENI

-225 PALWRQSAKSVEE
+225 PALWRQSAKTIEE
-238 AQYKEFYGIVSH
+238 KQYKEFYELVSH
-250 EGGEPLAWSHTHVEG
+250 EGGEPLAWSHNHVEG
-265 AQEFWS
+265 TQEYWS

-276 SKAPFGLRY
+276 SRAPFGVRY
-285 ASEHNHGLKLYVKRV
+285 ASEHSHGLKLYVKRV

-309 LPNWLR
+309 LPTWLR

-354 TLQSVATDR
+354 ALQSVANDR

-401 KTSNNELVG
+401 KTSENELVG
-410 LEEYAA
+410 LEEYVA
-416 RMPEGQ
+416 RMPESQ
-422 KEIYYLMGESLNA
+422 KEIYYIIGESISA
-435 LQGSP
+435 VQGSP

-462 MMQSLTEFKEKKFHD
+462 MMQSLREFKDKKFHD
-477 LSLGDLEFEKSKE
+477 TALGDLEFEKSKE
-490 EEKAHEE
+490 EESAEKE
-497 SKKTFE
+497 SKKTYE

-508 LQKILSEDVSEVRTT
+508 LQKVLSEEVSEVRVS

-528 SPCMLVKAAGGM
+528 SPCMLVRAAGGM
-540 GSHMEKLMA
+540 GSHMEKLMSM
-549 LQGMEMPKTKRIL
+549 QGMEVPKTKRIL
-562 EINPEHEIC
+562 EINPDHEIC
-571 KNLLK
+571 KSLLK
-576 KAEAGEDLG
+576 KAQEGEDLG
-585 SYPSLL
+585 SYPTVL
-591 YGQALLAEGSNLP
+591 YGQALLAEGSVLP

-612 MNKVW
+612 MNKV
-617 LEKVY
+617 LLSK

>member
-8 TEVRDLLHLM
+8 TEVRELLHLM

-43 LRFLSIANPELLPAG
+43 LRFLSIANPDLLPAS

-64 IAANSENK
+64 ISANDETK
-72 ILTIEDNGV
+72 ILTIEDNGI
-81 GMSKEE
+81 GMNKED
-87 LVQNLGTI
+87 LIQNLGTI

-109 DSKRDVNL
+109 DEKRDVNL

-127 AFMVAE
+127 AFMVASK
-133 RVEVHSKK
+133 VEVHSKK
-141 AGEENG
+141 AGEEQG
-147 CQWTSEGTGDFSI
+147 YQWVSEGTGDFSVN
-160 DELPKEKNGTK
+160 ELPKEKNGTK
-171 ITLYLKDEDD
+171 INIYLKDDDD
-181 CKSFSQDW
+181 CKNFAQEW
-189 QIKNIVRKYS
+189 QIKSIVRKYS

-206 YIHSLDKDKKETI
+206 YIHSFDNDKKENI

-225 PALWRQSAKSVEE
+225 PALWRQSAKTIEE
-238 AQYKEFYGIVSH
+238 KQYKEFYELVSH
-250 EGGEPLAWSHTHVEG
+250 EGGEPLAWSHNHVEG
-265 AQEFWS
+265 TQEYWS

-276 SKAPFGLRY
+276 SRAPFGVRY
-285 ASEHNHGLKLYVKRV
+285 ASEHSHGLKLYVKRV

-309 LPNWLR
+309 LPTWLR

-354 TLQSVATDR
+354 ALQSVANDR

-389 DELKNLLRFKST
+389 DELKSLLRFKST
-401 KTSNNELVG
+401 KTGEKELVG
-410 LEEYAA
+410 LEEYIA
-416 RMPEGQ
+416 RMPESQ
-422 KEIYYLMGESLNA
+422 KEIYYIIGESLPA
-435 LQGSP
+435 VQGSP

-449 YEVLFL
+449 YEVLLL

-462 MMQSLTEFKEKKFHD
+462 MMQSLKEFKDKKFHD
-477 LSLGDLEFEKSKE
+477 TALGDLEFEKSKE
-490 EEKAHEE
+490 EEDAENE
-497 SKKTFE
+497 SKKNYE

-508 LQKILSEDVSEVRTT
+508 LQKVLIEEVSEVRVT

-528 SPCMLVKAAGGM
+528 SPCMLVRAAGGV
-540 GSHMEKLMA
+540 GAHMEKIMS
-549 LQGMEMPKTKRIL
+549 LQGMEVPKTKRIL
-562 EINPEHEIC
+562 EINPDHEIC

-576 KAEAGEDLG
+576 KVQDGEDLG
-585 SYPSLL
+585 SYPAVL
-591 YGQALLAEGSNLP
+591 YGQALLAEGSVLP

-612 MNKVW
+612 MNKV
-617 LEKVY
+617 LLSK

>member
-1 MEKMEFQ
+1 MSEKMEFQ

-18 IHSLYSNKEIFLRE
+18 VHSLYSNKEIFLRE

-43 LRFLSIANPELLPAG
+43 LRFLSIANSSLLPAG

-64 IAANSENK
+64 ISANDSTK
-72 ILTIEDNGV
+72 ILTIEDNGI
-81 GMSKEE
+81 GMNKED
-87 LVQNLGTI
+87 LIQNLGTI

-109 DSKRDVNL
+109 DAKRDVNL

-127 AFMVAE
+127 VFMIASK
-133 RVEVHSKK
+133 VEVHSRK
-141 AGEENG
+141 AGEEQG
-147 CQWTSEGTGDFSI
+147 CQWVSEGTGDFSI

-171 ITLYLKDEDD
+171 ITIYLKDEED
-181 CKSFSQDW
+181 CRDFSQDW
-189 QIKNIVRKYS
+189 KVKNTVRKYS

-206 YIHSLDKDKKETI
+206 YIHSLDKDNKENV

-225 PALWRQSAKSVEE
+225 PAIWRQSAKDLEE
-238 AQYKEFYGIVSH
+238 KQYKEFYELVSH
-250 EGGEPLAWSHTHVEG
+250 EGGEPLAWSHNHVEG
-265 AQEFWS
+265 TQEYWS

-276 SKAPFGLRY
+276 SRAPFGVRY
-285 ASEHNHGLKLYVKRV
+285 ASEHSHGLKLYVKRV

-337 NKIVANLKKHAI
+337 NKIVTNLKKHAI

-354 TLQSVATDR
+354 TLQSVANDR
-363 KEDYAKFWAEM
+363 KEDYAKFWTEM

-401 KTSNNELVG
+401 KTSEKEFVG
-410 LEEYAA
+410 LEEYVA
-416 RMPEGQ
+416 RMPESQ
-422 KEIYYLMGESLNA
+422 KEIYYIIGETLSA
-435 LQGSP
+435 VQGSP

-462 MMQSLTEFKEKKFHD
+462 MMQSLNEFKDKKFHD
-477 LSLGDLEFEKSKE
+477 LALGDLEFEKSKE
-490 EEKAHEE
+490 EEKAENE
-497 SKKTFE
+497 NKKTFE

-508 LQKILSEDVSEVRTT
+508 LQKVLSEEVSEVRVT

-528 SPCMLVKAAGGM
+528 SPCMLVRAAGGM
-540 GSHMEKLMA
+540 GAHMEKLMS
-549 LQGMEMPKTKRIL
+549 LQGMEVPKTKRIL

-576 KAEAGEDLG
+576 KAETSEDLG
-585 SYPSLL
+585 SYPAVL
-591 YGQALLAEGSNLP
+591 YGQALLAEGSVLP

-612 MNKVW
+612 MNKI
-617 LEKVY
+617 LLSK